1 MKQIAGGL
9 RLDLAQYR
17 DLAAFAQF
25 GSDLDKASQAQLNR
39 GKHLVEILKQGQY
52 QPLPVEKQIIIVFA
66 GTQGYLDD
74 LPVEQC
80 RKFEEELYR
89 FVDNAP
95 HGLWDEIRTKKALD
109 DQLRAKVKAVVE
121 EFKARFV
128 AEQPTVAHA

>member
-1 MKQIAGGL
+1 MRPAINVGISVSRVGGNAQIKAMKQIAGGL

-17 DLAAFAQF
+17 DAGGLRAVRHRSGQGFA
-25 GSDLDKASQAQLNR
+25 AQLNR

-52 QPLPVEKQIIIVFA
+52 QPLPVEKQIVIIFA

-89 FVDNAP
+89 FVDNAHRP
-95 HGLWDEIRTKKALD
+95 LWDEIRTKKVLD
-109 DQLRAKVKAVVE
+109 DDCA
-121 EFKARFV
+121 AR
-128 AEQPTVAHA
+128 